1 MSVERLVV
9 DASAVIDLLRE
20 RGDPVR
26 SRLDGRSLHAPAHLD
41 AEVLSGLSRRH
52 RAGLVD
58 GRAVTTAL
66 AAVAAAPITRHRVTP
81 LLEGAWARCGQLRL
95 ADALYVE
102 LADRLAARLI
112 TTDERLGSATDIAE
126 VVTA

>member
-26 SRLDGRSLHAPAHLD
+26 SRLDERSLHAPVHLD
-41 AEVLSGLSRRH
+41 AEILSGLGRRH

-81 LLEGAWARCGQLRL
+81 LLEGAWVRRGQLRL

>member
-26 SRLDGRSLHAPAHLD
+26 SRLDERSLHAPVHLD
-41 AEVLSGLSRRH
+41 AEILSGLGRRH

-81 LLEGAWARCGQLRL
+81 LLEGAWARRGQLRL